1 MSGPLQAYDASETM
15 RALRWHGR
23 EDVRY
28 ETVDK
33 PPMPSTGFAV
43 IEVDYCGLCGT
54 DLHEYSHGPNMIRQ
68 QPHPLSGSE
77 PPVTLGHEFSGTI
90 AAIGDEDSGFSVGD
104 RVTVDPCLKCGS
116 CFWCRTG
123 DYHICTKGGSLGLAA
138 DGGFAE
144 YVSVPTYQLQAVP
157 DGVDLAQAAVAE
169 PIAVGLHSAARGE
182 IGPGDRVLIL
192 GAGPIGIAALMGAV
206 VAGAGAVYVSEPNA
220 ARAEQARQFGAT
232 EVFDSQ
238 TTDVRREV
246 FLRTGRI
253 GPDVVI
259 DGTGIPAVIAEA
271 VRTVRRG
278 GTVVMTGISD
288 SEVPVDL
295 RQVVLMERN
304 IRGSLGYN
312 YDISRVL
319 ELIDNGRLDVTGFVT
334 DTRPMSEGPELL
346 KELTSDRG
354 HHLKVLLSPKE
365 N

>member
-1 MSGPLQAYDASETM
+1 MSRVTQPYDAAATM
-15 RALRWHGR
+15 QALRWHGR

-28 ETVDK
+28 ETVDR
-33 PPMPSTGFAV
+33 PPIPGPGHAV

-54 DLHEYSHGPNMIRQ
+54 DLHEYAHGPNMIRQ
-68 QPHPLSGSE
+68 KPHPLSGSE

-90 AAIGDEDSGFSVGD
+90 AALGDEDSEFSVGD
-104 RVTVDPCLKCGS
+104 RVTVDPCLLCGE

-123 DYHICTKGGSLGLAA
+123 DYHICSKGGSLGLAA

-144 YVSVPTYQLQAVP
+144 YVSVPSYQLQAVP

-169 PIAVGLHSAARGE
+169 PIAVGLHSATRGG

-192 GAGPIGIAALMGAV
+192 GAGPIGIAALMGAI

-220 ARAEQARQFGAT
+220 ARAEEARQFGAT
-232 EVFDSQ
+232 EVFDPQ
-238 TTDVRREV
+238 VTDVRREV
-246 FLRTGRI
+246 FLKTGRI

-259 DGTGIPAVIAEA
+259 DGTGIPALIAEA
-271 VRTVRRG
+271 VRTARRG

-288 SEVPVDL
+288 KEVPIDL

-312 YDISRVL
+312 YDIPRAL
-319 ELIDNGRLDVTGFVT
+319 ELIANGRLDVSGFAT
-334 DTRPMSEGPELL
+334 DTRPLSAGPELF
-346 KELTSDRG
+346 KELTADRG

-365 N
+365 H